1 MTLFYLLKH
10 LFHLFWPVRRQG
22 ELLAIG
28 FADVMEN
35 IRWYILFLSPHCF
48 IVPLVYITVSLLP
61 MSSPTLFYPPQKI
74 YQYQCSSQLWIARS
88 VEVSMVPLSH
98 SLGQEPHQASVV
110 LSYCCVGFCLP
121 SLPVCGLP
129 AQLIHHH
136 PTVHLPHCLKAE
148 SFNQARVPCCS
159 ERVIITLASLIIL
172 EAVLICVFSQRI
184 VVPTK
189 KVQRS

>member
-1 MTLFYLLKH
+1 MWWRIFDDTSCSSPLI
-10 LFHLFWPVRRQG
+10 
-22 ELLAIG
+22 AS
-28 FADVMEN
+28 
-35 IRWYILFLSPHCF
+35 LFLWF
-48 IVPLVYITVSLLP
+48 ISQFPFCLCHPQHYSI
-61 MSSPTLFYPPQKI
+61 PPQKI